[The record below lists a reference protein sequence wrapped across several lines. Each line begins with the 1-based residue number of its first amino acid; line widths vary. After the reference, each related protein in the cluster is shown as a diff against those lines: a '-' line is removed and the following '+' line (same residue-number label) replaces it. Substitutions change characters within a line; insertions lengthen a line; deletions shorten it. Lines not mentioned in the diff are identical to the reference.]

1 MRELCYTVPGEK
13 AGITVYST
21 LRRELSLSATLT
33 RRCKHQGGIFVNG
46 EPAFTNRI
54 LSAGDVVTV
63 GLESGESGC
72 DLVPETGEVEV
83 LWENDC
89 FLAVNKP
96 AGLLVHPS
104 HAKYTGTLSNFVSG
118 YLLEREGSG
127 VCHAVNRLD
136 RDTGGV
142 VLFGKSAYAKS
153 IGAKALASAE
163 KTYLAV
169 AYGIFPQ
176 SSGVIE
182 APIGRIEAGNM
193 KRAVMESGQYA
204 LTRYEVLGEREN
216 VTLLRFRLETGRTH
230 QIRVHSAFLG
240 HPLMGDGLY
249 GSAESCAL
257 SEKLGISSQLLHAQ
271 SLSFSEPR
279 TGEAV
284 LVEAPI
290 RRKDFSRILQEFEKK
305 G

>member
-1 MRELCYTVPGEK
+1 
-13 AGITVYST
+13 
-21 LRRELSLSATLT
+21 
-33 RRCKHQGGIFVNG
+33 
-46 EPAFTNRI
+46 
-54 LSAGDVVTV
+54 
-63 GLESGESGC
+63 
-72 DLVPETGEVEV
+72 
-83 LWENDC
+83 
-89 FLAVNKP
+89 
-96 AGLLVHPS
+96 
-104 HAKYTGTLSNFVSG
+104 
-118 YLLEREGSG
+118 
-127 VCHAVNRLD
+127 
-136 RDTGGV
+136 
-142 VLFGKSAYAKS
+142 
-153 IGAKALASAE
+153 
-163 KTYLAV
+163 
-169 AYGIFPQ
+169 
-176 SSGVIE
+176 
-182 APIGRIEAGNM
+182 M

-271 SLSFSEPR
+271 SLSFAEPR

-284 LVEAPI
+284 FVEAPI